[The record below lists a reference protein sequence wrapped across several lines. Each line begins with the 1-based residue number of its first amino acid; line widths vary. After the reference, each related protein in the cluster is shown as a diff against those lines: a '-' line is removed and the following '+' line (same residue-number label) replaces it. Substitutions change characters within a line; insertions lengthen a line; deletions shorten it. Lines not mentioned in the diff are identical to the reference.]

1 MTGTPPSNP
10 DELFALFRTVGKL
23 IPDEVPV

>member
-1 MTGTPPSNP
+1 MTGTPPSSP
-10 DELFALFRTVGKL
+10 DEVFVLFRTVGKL